1 MMEKKMNCRVL
12 SVCALAL
19 IVLFSACSGKKESG
33 SAGTA
38 AAGPINIVVWEMYGP
53 NNNFPQA
60 TDLFNKS
67 QSEVSVTD
75 EFIPS
80 HTELVQ
86 KVQVSAAAGSELP
99 HVILVDMFYAPVINE
114 LTGLVDLNPY
124 LESDPSID
132 ADDFYENLKNYSNID
147 GKQISLHAYANNII
161 LFYNKKLFKD
171 AGLDPEKPP
180 VTWTDLID
188 YGQKLSQA
196 GILPLIF
203 DFTFNTYYEIFS
215 WEFQVFVWQNG
226 GEMWDANW
234 QPKFNSPEGIEALQ
248 FIVDLINKYKITTL
262 APPSDAFDQG
272 KAAML
277 IDGCWD
283 SGKFVEGLGADLGA
297 GPLPYSKIPA
307 TNTGGEHLMIV
318 PSDKVHEDA
327 SWKYVSFMLSE
338 PAEILICSTGKVPTR
353 KSIANSTAY
362 QAYTNKDPGIK
373 AAFLSMPNARMRAA
387 SPNYGAASEAM
398 STPIQQAIFG
408 KMSSAE
414 AVQAGYN
421 AFLNAINKK

>member
-1 MMEKKMNCRVL
+1 MTGKRILNL
-12 SVCALAL
+12 TICAGIL
-19 IVLFSACSGKKESG
+19 IIVFSACSKKDSG
-33 SAGTA
+33 A
-38 AAGPINIVVWEMYGP
+38 ATSGGGASGPVKIVVWEMYGP

-99 HVILVDMFYAPVINE
+99 HVILVDMFYAPIVNE

-124 LESDPSID
+124 LANDPSISP
-132 ADDFYENLKNYSNID
+132 DDFYENLKNYSNID
-147 GKQISLHAYANNII
+147 GKQISLHGYANNLI

-180 VTWTDLID
+180 LTWTDLIED
-188 YGQKLSQA
+188 GQKLLQT
-196 GILPLIF
+196 GILPVVF
-203 DFTFNTYYEIFS
+203 DFSSDSYYEHLS
-215 WEFQVFVWQNG
+215 WMFQTLVWQNG
-226 GEMWDANW
+226 GEMWDSTW

-248 FIVDLINKYKITTL
+248 FIVNLIDNKISTL
-262 APPSDAFDQG
+262 APPDDAFDQG

-277 IDGCWD
+277 MGGCWNSSKFLD
-283 SGKFVEGLGADLGA
+283 SLGSDLGA
-297 GPLPYSKIPA
+297 APLPYSKAPA

-338 PAEILICSTGKVPTR
+338 PAEVLICSTGKVPTR
-353 KSIANSTAY
+353 KSVANSQAY
-362 QAYTNKDPGIK
+362 QTYIDGDPGIK
-373 AAFLSMPNARMRAA
+373 AAFLSMPSARMRAA
-387 SPNYGAASEAM
+387 SPNYAAASEAM
-398 STPIQQAIFG
+398 SVPISQAIYG
-408 KMSSAE
+408 RINSKD
-414 AVQAGYN
+414 AVQAGYD
-421 AFLNAINKK
+421 AFLQAINRK